1 MLIRIEHSTSYEYSE
16 PLLATTQYLR
26 MTPLSGRTQAV
37 ESWALTCPG
46 ASAAVWYDQY
56 GNVCHTLTVV
66 KPVDRLEIRV
76 SGLVRTRDTSGV
88 VGVASPELPLMLYLR
103 ETPATVATDAVRDFA
118 SRFNGAPDR
127 DRIEVLHEIMLGIA
141 DTVSYKPG
149 ETHVHT
155 TGSEA
160 LEQGSGVCQDHA
172 HIFCAAARS
181 IGIPARYVS
190 GYLMLDDRIEQTA
203 SHAWAEAYVDGL
215 GWVGFDAANGIAPDE
230 RYVRVAIGL
239 DYREAAPITGL
250 RQGNEDAAG
259 DKMLVNIQVQ
269 Q

>member
-103 ETPATVATDAVRDFA
+103 ETPATVAGR
-118 SRFNGAPDR
+118 GAGFCEPVQRGTGPGPDR
-127 DRIEVLHEIMLGIA
+127 SAPR
-141 DTVSYKPG
+141 
-149 ETHVHT
+149 
-155 TGSEA
+155 
-160 LEQGSGVCQDHA
+160 DHA
-172 HIFCAAARS
+172 RHRGYRLLQAR
-181 IGIPARYVS
+181 
-190 GYLMLDDRIEQTA
+190 
-203 SHAWAEAYVDGL
+203 
-215 GWVGFDAANGIAPDE
+215 
-230 RYVRVAIGL
+230 
-239 DYREAAPITGL
+239 
-250 RQGNEDAAG
+250 
-259 DKMLVNIQVQ
+259 
-269 Q
+269 